1 MIMNFYL
8 NMVENKYDIGFNK
21 FKNIYGESGIKVLQN
36 VNQTSPDMVKYILE
50 FAFGEIYNR
59 KGLDIKSREI
69 VSISSLLT
77 LGNAV
82 PQLKSHIHGALNIG
96 CTRDEIL
103 EIVIQI
109 LLYSGFPSVLNG
121 LQSMKEVFEERDKKG
136 INN

>member
-1 MIMNFYL
+1 MT
-8 NMVENKYDIGFNK
+8 ENKYDLGFNI
-21 FKNIYGESGIKVLQN
+21 FTEIYGEFGLRVIENLKQI
-36 VNQTSPDMVKYILE
+36 SPDMVKFIIE

-59 KGLDIKSREI
+59 KGLDIKSREL
-69 VSISSLLT
+69 VSLSSLLT

-109 LLYSGFPSVLNG
+109 LLYSGFPNSLNG
-121 LQSMKEVFEERDKKG
+121 LQTVKEVFEERDKNG
-136 INN
+136 IDN

>member
-1 MIMNFYL
+1 MT
-8 NMVENKYDIGFNK
+8 ENKYDAGFNK
-21 FKNIYGESGIKVLQN
+21 FKNIYGELGISVLQN
-36 VNQTSPDMVKYILE
+36 VNQTSPDMAKYIIE
-50 FAFGEIYNR
+50 FAFGEIYSR

-82 PQLKSHIHGALNIG
+82 PQLKSHIHGALNIV

-109 LLYSGFPSVLNG
+109 LLYSGFPNALNG
-121 LQSMKEVFEERDKKG
+121 LQTVKEVFEERDKKG

>member
-1 MIMNFYL
+1 MA
-8 NMVENKYDIGFNK
+8 ENKYDVGFNK
-21 FKNIYGESGIKVLQN
+21 FKNIYGELGIRVLQN
-36 VNQTSPDMVKYILE
+36 VKQTSPDLVKYIVE
-50 FAFGEIYNR
+50 FAFGEIYSR

-69 VSISSLLT
+69 VSIASLLT

-96 CTRDEIL
+96 CSRDEIL

-109 LLYSGFPSVLNG
+109 LLYSGFPNALNG
-121 LQSMKEVFEERDKKG
+121 LQTVKEVFEERDKNG

>member
-1 MIMNFYL
+1 MA
-8 NMVENKYDIGFNK
+8 ENKYDVGFNK
-21 FKNIYGESGIKVLQN
+21 FKNIYGEVGIRVLQN
-36 VNQTSPDMVKYILE
+36 VEETSPDMMKYIVE
-50 FAFGEIYNR
+50 FAFGEIYSR

-77 LGNAV
+77 LGNAI

-96 CTRDEIL
+96 CTRSEIL

-109 LLYSGFPSVLNG
+109 LLYSGFPNALNG
-121 LQSMKEVFEERDKKG
+121 LQTVKEVFEERDKNG

>member
-1 MIMNFYL
+1 MA
-8 NMVENKYDIGFNK
+8 ENKYDLGFNK
-21 FKNIYGESGIKVLQN
+21 FKNIYGELGIRVLQN
-36 VNQTSPDMVKYILE
+36 VKQTSPDMVKYIVE
-50 FAFGEIYNR
+50 FAFGEIYSR

-96 CTRDEIL
+96 CSRGEIL

-109 LLYSGFPSVLNG
+109 LLYSGFPNALNG
-121 LQSMKEVFEERDKKG
+121 LQTVKEVFEERDKNG

>member
-1 MIMNFYL
+1 MNFYL
-8 NMVENKYDIGFNK
+8 NMVENKYDIGFNR
-21 FKNIYGESGIKVLQN
+21 FKNIYGESGIRVLQN
-36 VNQTSPDMVKYILE
+36 VNQISPDMVKYIIE

-109 LLYSGFPSVLNG
+109 LLYSGFPSALNG
-121 LQSMKEVFEERDKKG
+121 LQTMKEVFEERDKKG

>member
-1 MIMNFYL
+1 MNFYL

-36 VNQTSPDMVKYILE
+36 VNQTSPEMVKYILE

-109 LLYSGFPSVLNG
+109 LLYSGFPSALNG

>member
-8 NMVENKYDIGFNK
+8 NMVENKYDIGFNR
-21 FKNIYGESGIKVLQN
+21 FKNIYGESGIRVLQN
-36 VNQTSPDMVKYILE
+36 VNQTSPDMVKYIIE

-109 LLYSGFPSVLNG
+109 LLYSGFPNALNG
-121 LQSMKEVFEERDKKG
+121 LQTVKEVFEERDKKG

>member
-21 FKNIYGESGIKVLQN
+21 LKNIYGESGIRVLQN

-96 CTRDEIL
+96 CTRDELL

-109 LLYSGFPSVLNG
+109 LLYSGFPSALNG

>member
-1 MIMNFYL
+1 MT
-8 NMVENKYDIGFNK
+8 ENKYDVGFNK
-21 FKNIYGESGIKVLQN
+21 FKNIYGGLGISVLQN
-36 VNQTSPDMVKYILE
+36 VNQTSPDMAKYIIE
-50 FAFGEIYNR
+50 FAFGEIYSR

-109 LLYSGFPSVLNG
+109 LLYSGFPNALNG
-121 LQSMKEVFEERDKKG
+121 LQTVKEVFEERDKKG